1 MDFVSSLLH
10 VIKRHIMAVVPH
22 TGEKKFDHLVQ
33 MVPPDLSTI
42 NAPSPWS
49 LESWSSPQSSKAGVR
64 GKPQICE
71 ASEAVLLM
79 TSSQA
84 SSHAIALQHVCFIYF
99 LKGERAKLLLSKN
112 LITTDFVD
120 IKLRG
125 ILSLNTDINQNPE
138 ITFGRHEKC
147 SSNQSW
153 RQKAI

>member
-1 MDFVSSLLH
+1 
-10 VIKRHIMAVVPH
+10 
-22 TGEKKFDHLVQ
+22 
-33 MVPPDLSTI
+33 
-42 NAPSPWS
+42 
-49 LESWSSPQSSKAGVR
+49 
-64 GKPQICE
+64 
-71 ASEAVLLM
+71 M